1 MHPETHR
8 TFDPNRYRKA
18 TELPD
23 ASPAT
28 STTNMHKSEFNASPT
43 LETSMTWQETF
54 NRSRFSHFINS
65 PPGRIFRVVAGAAF
79 LIVGF
84 VFRHHPLG
92 VLSMLWSVLPLTAG
106 FFDVCYIS
114 LALGGPFSGAIIR
127 DRYRQS

>member
-1 MHPETHR
+1 
-8 TFDPNRYRKA
+8 
-18 TELPD
+18 
-23 ASPAT
+23 
-28 STTNMHKSEFNASPT
+28 MHKSEFKAGAAQPHAVRHAARQASPT
-43 LETSMTWQETF
+43 PETSMTWQETF

-79 LIVGF
+79 LIVGV
-84 VFRHHPLG
+84 VFRHHLLG

-127 DRYRQS
+127 DRYSGVSAQTRDG